1 MSEHT
6 TNINNVNTD
15 DSTDTDD
22 EEKMPARIN
31 ISHNNIPNDTSDTG
45 NNNDEGNMTII
56 RQEKNTYIIYEPT
69 FRKEWMDKAYN
80 GEVDYQEAHKVLLK
94 KDWLT
99 EDLCRKI
106 IIHCPKQT
114 EI

>member
-6 TNINNVNTD
+6 INNDNVNTD

-22 EEKMPARIN
+22 EEKKMPARIN
-31 ISHNNIPNDTSDTG
+31 TSHDNTPNDTSDTG
-45 NNNDEGNMTII
+45 DNDDEEGDMTII

-80 GEVDYQEAHKVLLK
+80 GKVDY
-94 KDWLT
+94 
-99 EDLCRKI
+99 
-106 IIHCPKQT
+106 
-114 EI
+114 